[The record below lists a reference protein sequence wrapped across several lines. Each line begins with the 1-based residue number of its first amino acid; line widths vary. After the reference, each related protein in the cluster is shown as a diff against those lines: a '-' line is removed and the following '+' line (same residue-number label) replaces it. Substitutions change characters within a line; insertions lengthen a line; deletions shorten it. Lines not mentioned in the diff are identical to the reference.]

1 MTAETDVIGSLG
13 HLLIASTSDPD
24 KVQVTMYGSGGS
36 VISAQ
41 YDPAELLMAIHNS
54 MNVKN

>member
-1 MTAETDVIGSLG
+1 MTVETDVIGSLG
-13 HLLIASTSDPD
+13 HLIIASTSDPD
-24 KVQVTMYGSGGS
+24 KVRVSMYGSGGAA
-36 VISAQ
+36 ISAQ